1 MRQLSDLLLAN
12 ELHVGAAFGLLGLAV
27 AAITRRWKF
36 DWGLIWGAMALL
48 ALYFASRRWTGN
60 FAGLGNP
67 VFLLMAIVAVVAVT
81 LTVHRGTGIA
91 RTPLPFLISLFGIYV
106 TVPDTES
113 ALALLGVTATLA
125 IAWRPL
131 GWAYPKWPG
140 AAVMAGITALAV
152 VSGGRG
158 RESSII
164 GALAALAVIGLLAY
178 RPWPHSPV
186 VPLLVHLV
194 LVGWWS
200 RVAGRVDGAG
210 AALLIGLGLTVPVVA
225 LWWWLTGRSPAVTK
239 PGALPE

>member
-1 MRQLSDLLLAN
+1 MRQISDLLLAN
-12 ELHVGAAFGLLGLAV
+12 ELHVGGAFGLLGLAIT
-27 AAITRRWKF
+27 AITRRWNV

-48 ALYFASRRWTGN
+48 ALNFATRRWTGN

-67 VFLLMAIVAVVAVT
+67 VFVLMAIIAVVSVT
-81 LTVHRGTGIA
+81 LAVHRGTGVA

-113 ALALLGVTATLA
+113 ALALLGVTAAMA

-131 GWAYPKWPG
+131 GWAQPKSPG
-140 AAVMAGITALAV
+140 AAAMAGITALAV

-164 GALAALAVIGLLAY
+164 GALAALAVIGLLAH

-210 AALLIGLGLTVPVVA
+210 AALLIGLALTVPVVA
-225 LWWWLTGRSPAVTK
+225 LWWWLTGRSPAVTE
-239 PGALPE
+239 PGASPE